1 MLLNS
6 DEMILASQQEG
17 TSKKL
22 RADLDK
28 NFWRWLWFGSKFVW
42 EEQDWTLKKVLQT
55 YLDASA
61 QLDARGGNFLAWL
74 IDTPRSLKQQQ
85 VQGWFIF
92 SGSHLWSS
100 FWGLSH
106 FVTWLLPVGRR
117 DVRTDELISELVVLL
132 IDQSFR
138 NLFSLFI
145 CTKLIWVN
153 TQQFSSGFKAAW
165 VLPVESLHVWLLW
178 FPPAA
183 QS

>member
-28 NFWRWLWFGSKFVW
+28 NLWRWLC
-42 EEQDWTLKKVLQT
+42 
-55 YLDASA
+55 LDPNLCERNKIGHWRKYCKRIWMQALSWMHVEGIFW
-61 QLDARGGNFLAWL
+61 LGWIDA
-74 IDTPRSLKQQQ
+74 PRSLKQQQ

-145 CTKLIWVN
+145 CTKLIWGN
-153 TQQFSSGFKAAW
+153 TQQLSSGFKAAW